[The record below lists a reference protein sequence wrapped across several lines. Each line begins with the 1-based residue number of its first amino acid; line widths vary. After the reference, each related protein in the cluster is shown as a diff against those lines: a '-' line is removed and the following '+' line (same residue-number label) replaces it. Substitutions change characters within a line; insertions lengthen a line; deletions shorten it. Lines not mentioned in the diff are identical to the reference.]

1 MVLGKKDE
9 RQVRRF
15 FWFIFIIYLLTVI
28 FWLYGFEI
36 KKSFDIEDVFFE
48 GLYLLAGFVSLLFI
62 QRLKLML
69 LNIGWGIFTWGL
81 LIDFLDE
88 FSKEPELFDTIIE
101 GLITVT
107 GLIIITYKFYIFYF
121 QQKKIHKKLAY
132 LANHDTNTG
141 SYNRHY
147 FKQYMQQEVER
158 SKRYGHNIGFIMID
172 IDRFKEINDRFG
184 HQQGDRILK
193 EINQFLK
200 GQLRSF
206 DKFIRYGGD
215 EFLIILPESKEELSQ
230 VKERLADEIK
240 MLNKREAIIDFPLT
254 LSIGTALWNKD
265 INKDVESIIDLA
277 DKRMYEEKARKNNS
291 RTNSNGV

>member
-88 FSKEPELFDTIIE
+88 FTKEPELFDTIIE

-121 QQKKIHKKLAY
+121 QQNKIHKKLAY

-158 SKRYGHNIGFIMID
+158 SKRYDHNIGFIMID

-206 DKFIRYGGD
+206 DKVIRYGGD

>member
-36 KKSFDIEDVFFE
+36 KKSFDLEDAFFE
-48 GLYLLAGFVSLLFI
+48 GLYLLAAFVSLLFV

-88 FSKEPELFDTIIE
+88 FTKEPELFDTIIE
-101 GLITVT
+101 GFITVT

-158 SKRYGHNIGFIMID
+158 SKRYDHNIGFIMID

-206 DKFIRYGGD
+206 DKVIRYGGD

>member
-36 KKSFDIEDVFFE
+36 KKSFDLEDAFFE
-48 GLYLLAGFVSLLFI
+48 GLYLLAAFVSLLFV

-88 FSKEPELFDTIIE
+88 FTKEPELFDTIIE
-101 GLITVT
+101 GLITVI

-158 SKRYGHNIGFIMID
+158 SKRYDHNIGFIMID

-206 DKFIRYGGD
+206 DKVIRYGGD

>member
-1 MVLGKKDE
+1 
-9 RQVRRF
+9 
-15 FWFIFIIYLLTVI
+15 
-28 FWLYGFEI
+28 
-36 KKSFDIEDVFFE
+36 
-48 GLYLLAGFVSLLFI
+48 
-62 QRLKLML
+62 
-69 LNIGWGIFTWGL
+69 
-81 LIDFLDE
+81 
-88 FSKEPELFDTIIE
+88 
-101 GLITVT
+101 
-107 GLIIITYKFYIFYF
+107 
-121 QQKKIHKKLAY
+121 
-132 LANHDTNTG
+132 
-141 SYNRHY
+141 
-147 FKQYMQQEVER
+147 
-158 SKRYGHNIGFIMID
+158 MID

-206 DKFIRYGGD
+206 DKVIRYGGD

-230 VKERLADEIK
+230 VKERLSDEIK

-291 RTNSNGV
+291 RTNGNGL